1 MTPLDYHKR
10 GWRIVP
16 IPAGQK
22 HPAMQGWPDF
32 TARAEDVPRLFDG
45 KNIAVIVGAHSGD
58 LVDVD
63 LDASEAAWLA
73 DLYLPPTQAEF
84 GRASKPRSHRLYIAR
99 RATFAAFSDPASGG
113 EMLLE
118 LRADGATGGAH
129 LTLLPPSITDGE
141 RREWRGDVIV
151 PAPADA
157 ASLHR
162 RAAYLAVGCLVARY
176 VSATAA
182 QRPGPDLPQLLWEF
196 DHELARPAY
205 RWLGLADPDAQRHHP
220 RPRDQLSGR
229 ELDLAEV
236 VHAIPNGCNW
246 TEWNKI
252 GMTIFASSDGSE
264 AGFVVFDDWS
274 AKSPK
279 YDPHEVEER
288 WRNYRRSPPRRLS
301 IGSLVY
307 RARQHGWTPRAD
319 REAGQ

>member
-1 MTPLDYHKR
+1 MTPLDYHQR

-32 TARAEDVPRLFDG
+32 TARPEDVPRLFDG

-63 LDASEAAWLA
+63 LDASEAARLA

-99 RATFAAFSDPASGG
+99 RATFAAFSDPASG

-129 LTLLPPSITDGE
+129 LTLLPPSVTDGE
-141 RREWRGDVIV
+141 RREWHSDVV
-151 PAPADA
+151 APAPEDA
-157 ASLHR
+157 TSLHR

-205 RWLGLADPDAQRHHP
+205 RWLGLADPGAPRHHP
-220 RPRDQLSGR
+220 RPRDQLSRR

-236 VHAIPNGCNW
+236 VHAIPNDCDWN
-246 TEWNKI
+246 EWNSTGLAI
-252 GMTIFASSDGSE
+252 WAASNGSE
-264 AGFVVFDDWS
+264 EGYIVFDDFS
-274 AKSPK
+274 ARSPK
-279 YDPHEVEER
+279 YDPHAVRER
-288 WRNYRRSPPRRLS
+288 WGNYRRSRPTR
-301 IGSLVY
+301 IGMGSLVH
-307 RARQHGWTPRAD
+307 RARQHGWIPRAEL
-319 REAGQ
+319 EAGQ